1 MLRLALSR
9 RCARSRARAAQSCIL
24 FHNWWPL
31 LTGVTYVV
39 APMPILFLASG
50 DSQGGY
56 SSMGGGADSWED
68 MAKFLV
74 GARVLHA
81 AP

>member
-1 MLRLALSR
+1 M
-9 RCARSRARAAQSCIL
+9 
-24 FHNWWPL
+24 
-31 LTGVTYVV
+31 TYVV

-56 SSMGGGADSWED
+56 SSMGGGAYSWED

-74 GARVLHA
+74 GARARHA